1 MLRLLPIVLAACLLA
16 TPARPAH
23 TQDGPEAAA
32 RAALDE
38 YIRAFNEAD
47 NDAIAAA
54 TNFPRVSVGPNG
66 QIVVRDNPEETVIDF
81 DLLRAA
87 ERWDHTTLD
96 LVDAAQVSEDKVH
109 FRVVTS
115 RRRADGSPYRTIPAL
130 YIITN
135 QDGDWGLQVQSLLPA
150 TFSAR

>member
-1 MLRLLPIVLAACLLA
+1 MLRLLPIVLAACVLGA
-16 TPARPAH
+16 PAQPVYA
-23 TQDGPEAAA
+23 QDGPEAAA
-32 RAALDE
+32 PADLDE
-38 YIRAFNEAD
+38 YIRAFNEED

-66 QIVVRDNPEETVIDF
+66 LIVVRDNPEETVIDF

-87 ERWDHTTLD
+87 EGWDHTTLD
-96 LVDAAQVSEDKVH
+96 LVDAAQISEDKVH

-115 RRRADGSPYRTIPAL
+115 RRQADGSPYRTTPAL

-135 QDGDWGLQVQSLLPA
+135 RDGHWGLQVQSLLPA